1 MNTNMN
7 AAGQPA
13 LTTERLL
20 LRPFTLADAP
30 EVRRLAGDRNI
41 AETTLNIPHPYEDG
55 MAEEWISSHP
65 EQYTKGEGVVFAI
78 TLQSDDMLVGAV
90 GLAINQRFDRA
101 ELGYWIGSPYWNQG
115 YCTEASREVL
125 RYAFQE
131 LELNRVQATHLT
143 RNSASGRVMQKLG
156 MKREGRLRQY
166 VKKWDIYEDLEMYSI
181 LKDEVRG

>member
-1 MNTNMN
+1 LNTTTN

-30 EVRRLAGDRNI
+30 EVKRLAGDRKI
-41 AETTLNIPHPYEDG
+41 AKTTLNIPHPYEDG

-65 EQYTKGEGVVFAI
+65 EQFKTGEGVVFAI
-78 TLQSDDMLVGAV
+78 TLRSDGMLVGAV

-101 ELGYWIGSPYWNQG
+101 ELGYWIGASYWNQG
-115 YCTEASREVL
+115 YCTEAAKAVL
-125 RYAFQE
+125 LYAFEE
-131 LELNRVQATHLT
+131 LGVNRVQATHLT
-143 RNSASGRVMQKLG
+143 RNSASRRVMQKLG
-156 MKREGRLRQY
+156 MQHEGRLRQY